1 LARSLFLYGL
11 SNGWIKRGKP
21 VVECSSGST
30 AISEAYFARLL
41 RLRFIAVAPRTTA
54 KPKIEAIE
62 FFGGEGRLVEPAQI
76 YDEGRRKSMRLL
88 AISGSLRRAS
98 INTAALEA
106 LARLAPE
113 GVKVLLYRDLEKLW
127 PFNPDDDIEDKAKPE
142 PVETLCAL
150 VDASDALVIAAPE
163 YAQGLPGALK
173 NALDWLVA
181 SETFAGKP
189 TALINTSPRAF
200 HAQASLRE
208 ILSTMAARLIPEA
221 FVSLSLTGDAATA
234 DDILPDTVCT
244 GRLTESLEA
253 LIAAIRG

>member
-1 LARSLFLYGL
+1 MG
-11 SNGWIKRGKP
+11 RGP
-21 VVECSSGST
+21 MSDSPSPT
-30 AISEAYFARLL
+30 
-41 RLRFIAVAPRTTA
+41 
-54 KPKIEAIE
+54 
-62 FFGGEGRLVEPAQI
+62 
-76 YDEGRRKSMRLL
+76 KSMRLL

-98 INTAALEA
+98 TNAAALEA

-113 GVKVLLYRDLEKLW
+113 GVKVLVYGDLAKLP
-127 PFNPDDDIEDKAKPE
+127 PFNPDDDIEDKPKPE
-142 PVETLCAL
+142 PVETLRAL

-163 YAQGLPGALK
+163 YAHGVPGALK

-221 FVSLSLTGDAATA
+221 FVSISLTGKAVAP
-234 DDILPDTVCT
+234 DDILGDAVCT
-244 GRLTESLEA
+244 RRLKESLEA
-253 LIAAIRG
+253 LIAATRPC